1 MNIQKGLWKIFSI
14 IVFLCAIISN
24 ISCHQQDHAPENF
37 TVYKISEFGNDIKI
51 PSLVWDQLEGL
62 VESDAHI
69 TSEPKKDLPAAGHGG
84 GHGGGEKASAAGPTK
99 KDVASGAVFAGLKIT
114 LKEKNPGVLKDS
126 SIAIELPKGG
136 GEIDLAKYMGL
147 KKGSYYLNFVF
158 PEMQDAQF
166 KKIIFVS
173 QAKRRKIDDDIIG
186 AGCNVFFDLTNSVSK
201 SFDKEG
207 IKLNTTRDWH
217 SSVIGGHFL
226 FSAKKDSQTIVSR
239 VTFKDSAH
247 PELFCEE

>member
-1 MNIQKGLWKIFSI
+1 MGTPR
-14 IVFLCAIISN
+14 VFQSLISFFALMWILVVN
-24 ISCHQQDHAPENF
+24 SSCHPQEHAAENF
-37 TVYKISEFGNDIKI
+37 TVYKINEFGNDIKI
-51 PSLVWDQLEGL
+51 PSLVWDHLEGL
-62 VESDAHI
+62 VDNDAHK
-69 TSEPKKDLPAAGHGG
+69 TAEPKKDLPAAGHGG
-84 GHGGGEKASAAGPTK
+84 GHGGGETASAAGPTK
-99 KDVASGAVFAGLKIT
+99 KDVTSGAVFAGLKIT

-166 KKIIFVS
+166 KKVIFIS
-173 QAKRRKIDDDIIG
+173 QAKRRKIDDDIVG
-186 AGCNVFFDLTNSVSK
+186 AGCNVFFDLTSSVSK
-201 SFDKEG
+201 NFDKEG

-226 FSAKKDSQTIVSR
+226 FSAKKDTQTVVSR
-239 VTFKDSAH
+239 VTFRDSAH